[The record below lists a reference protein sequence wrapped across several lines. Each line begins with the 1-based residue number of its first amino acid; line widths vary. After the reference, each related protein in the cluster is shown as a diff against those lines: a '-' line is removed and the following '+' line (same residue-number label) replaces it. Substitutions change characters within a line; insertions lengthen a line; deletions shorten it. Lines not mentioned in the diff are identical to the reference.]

1 MRPDWGRGR
10 SVLAE
15 PSHTPIRVARSPQM
29 RKSHLCPSW
38 SAVGNQLLHALV
50 SSRARPHV
58 QWFTLSSSKHVSNQI
73 ILGKPCLQ
81 LIIMLVPSEGIHIL
95 LTTGY

>member
-1 MRPDWGRGR
+1 MRGLHFSSIPAFCILQPKTNDMLL
-10 SVLAE
+10 SIVLF
-15 PSHTPIRVARSPQM
+15 H
-29 RKSHLCPSW
+29 CY
-38 SAVGNQLLHALV
+38 
-50 SSRARPHV
+50 
-58 QWFTLSSSKHVSNQI
+58 FTLSSSKHVSNQI